1 MSNKLK
7 LIIASESFIL
17 MSLFI
22 YYFSFKENMTDVK
35 WVVLLTTCV
44 SPLTHSV
51 DEKNERKDLYITQ
64 INRWLLETTLPIFVV
79 ESSGYTFN
87 EIKNDRLHV
96 MTLNITDK
104 LPSSSQYEAKSILY
118 AIQQMQNFPEY
129 VNCTHIL
136 KVSGRYFLQ
145 DVETKLG
152 AIDKT
157 YDLYLQKH
165 KQPNWRNSEY
175 FGIRKELMGPLMES
189 VQNKL
194 MENALSAYS
203 NNKLYVEI
211 GPFENNVK
219 RGGNII
225 RELFSS
231 ITEGFSTNTS
241 IIPKNIFQTWKTL
254 DVPSKMNQTIQKL
267 QTDNPEFA
275 YYLYDDAMCSE
286 FIKDNFDD
294 SVMCAYNK
302 LIPTAYK
309 ADLWRYCILY
319 KMGGIY
325 LDIKYGCVGDF
336 KLTQLTNAEHFVKDI
351 EMSGGGVY
359 NGVIA
364 CKPKNA
370 ILYKAIY
377 KIVDNVNSG
386 YYGANALA
394 PTGPLLL
401 KIYFSQY
408 EIDNFKLVLKVDK
421 NNQFKI
427 YQGDKLAMISY
438 PEYRKEQQNPSPKE
452 QLSSSIPYYGILWNQ
467 RKIYK
472 KGGVC

>member
-7 LIIASESFIL
+7 LIIAGASFIL
-17 MSLFI
+17 MTLFI
-22 YYFSFKENMTDVK
+22 YYFSFKEKMTDVK

-44 SPLTHSV
+44 SPLAHSV

-79 ESSGYTFN
+79 ESSGYTFD

-104 LPSSSQYEAKSILY
+104 FPSSSQYEAKSILY

-145 DVETKLG
+145 DVETKLD

-194 MENALSAYS
+194 MENALSEYS

-219 RGGNII
+219 RGGDGNII

-254 DVPSKMNQTIQKL
+254 DVPPKMNQTIQKL

-309 ADLWRYCILY
+309 ADLFRYCILY
-319 KMGGIY
+319 KLGGIY
-325 LDIKYGCVGDF
+325 LDIKYVCVNNF
-336 KLTQLTNAEHFVKDI
+336 KLTQLTNAEYFVRDI
-351 EMSGGGVY
+351 ERSGGGVY
-359 NGVIA
+359 NGIIV
-364 CKPKNA
+364 CKPKNT

-377 KIVDNVNSG
+377 KIVENVNAE
-386 YYGANALA
+386 YYGLNTLS

-401 KIYFSQY
+401 KTYFSQY
-408 EIDNFKLVLKVDK
+408 EIDNFKLTLKVGK
-421 NNQFKI
+421 NNQLKI
-427 YQGDKLAMISY
+427 YNENEIAMVSY
-438 PEYRKEQQNPSPKE
+438 PDYRKEQIKT
-452 QLSSSIPYYGILWNQ
+452 SSIPHYGTLWTQ
-467 RKIYK
+467 RMIYK
-472 KGGVC
+472 KGGFC